1 MSARPQPIYGERRV
15 GTKKEELTE
24 FVGKVVV
31 VDTSTPLFYLGT
43 LESVDEHYLTLTDCD
58 AHDVN
63 EGASTKEVYCIE
75 AKKHGVKKNR
85 VRVKVRREV
94 IVSISLLDDVIEY

>member
-1 MSARPQPIYGERRV
+1 MAE
-15 GTKKEELTE
+15 KEELAE
-24 FVGKVVV
+24 FIGKVVV
-31 VDTSTPLFYLGT
+31 VDTSPPLFYIGT
-43 LESVDEHYLTLTDCD
+43 LESLESHYLTLTDCD

-63 EGASTKEVYCIE
+63 EGVSTKEVYCIE

-85 VRVKVRREV
+85 VRVKVRRDV